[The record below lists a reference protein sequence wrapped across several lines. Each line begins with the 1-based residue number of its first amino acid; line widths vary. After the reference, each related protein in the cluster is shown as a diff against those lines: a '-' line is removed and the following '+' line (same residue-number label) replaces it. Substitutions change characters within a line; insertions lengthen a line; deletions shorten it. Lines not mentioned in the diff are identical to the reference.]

1 MSLSLLQK
9 TMSISPKNTSPAGNA
24 VALGL
29 GLALAPFTGGYSLFY
44 SAFHVAAANGIKAV
58 QNASADKKG
67 HSYN

>member
-1 MSLSLLQK
+1 
-9 TMSISPKNTSPAGNA
+9 MSISPKNTSPAGNA

-58 QNASADKKG
+58 QDANAGKEDSSS
-67 HSYN
+67 H

>member
-1 MSLSLLQK
+1 
-9 TMSISPKNTSPAGNA
+9 MSISPKNTSPAGNA

-58 QNASADKKG
+58 QDANAEKEDS
-67 HSYN
+67 SSN